1 MLKITKLDFELGK
14 NTEKIPNGLWYVVA
28 DYVKRG
34 EDSYDRAKRRF
45 AVTTI
50 VSELNEIRERD
61 DVEETDFRLIL
72 MAEINQIY
80 ANYKNLT
87 IFEQDIIKYIGYKHS
102 NNDLSKLISSI
113 VIPSFLSFSNVSL
126 NSLIVSFDDSLL
138 ALLAISFM

>member
-1 MLKITKLDFELGK
+1 MALKITKLDFEL
-14 NTEKIPNGLWYVVA
+14 NRNSKIPDGLWYYVA

-50 VSELNEIRERD
+50 VSELNEIRERN

-80 ANYKNLT
+80 SKYKNLT
-87 IFEQDIIKYIGYKHS
+87 VFEQDIINHIIEIFK
-102 NNDLSKLISSI
+102 LLISGG
-113 VIPSFLSFSNVSL
+113 VL
-126 NSLIVSFDDSLL
+126 
-138 ALLAISFM
+138 

>member
-50 VSELNEIRERD
+50 VSELNAIRERD
-61 DVEETDFRLIL
+61 NVDESDFRLIL
-72 MAEINQIY
+72 MAEINQLRSK
-80 ANYKNLT
+80 YKELT
-87 IFEQDIIKYIGYKHS
+87 IFEQDIIKYITDIYKI
-102 NNDLSKLISSI
+102 LIDGG
-113 VIPSFLSFSNVSL
+113 VL
-126 NSLIVSFDDSLL
+126 
-138 ALLAISFM
+138 

>member
-28 DYVKRG
+28 DFVKRG

-45 AVTTI
+45 AVTTLI
-50 VSELNEIRERD
+50 SRLNERRARD
-61 DVEETDFRLIL
+61 DVDESDFRLIL

-87 IFEQDIIKYIGYKHS
+87 IFEQDIIKYIAEIFKV
-102 NNDLSKLISSI
+102 LIDGG
-113 VIPSFLSFSNVSL
+113 VL
-126 NSLIVSFDDSLL
+126 
-138 ALLAISFM
+138 